1 MNTFLKLEDRA
12 QKLTGKRATFHEHL
26 LSLRDDPYSSFSSI
40 AAPLE
45 LSHENA
51 SLPQV
56 RERVRLDGHY
66 IHPELAAIY
75 STPGIFDRPLEE
87 LPAQSP
93 VACSRVEHWPSLAGR
108 MYDLSML
115 ELMLPSTTPCL
126 AGRAATSQFFGVA
139 KKDSQLLRVIL
150 DRRPRNCMEKTLH
163 RVLVERLLDGR
174 LAPDVFHHLVRLLAL
189 PHPVQLTDL
198 MIGPSETLRVSS
210 EDVAE
215 FYHSLQWPRTSW
227 AEDAVGSLVY
237 PLELLPFVQDAERR
251 NELLRGCLPTLGVE
265 RFRPC

>member
-1 MNTFLKLEDRA
+1 MILYSNWSAAQVASTCCWCWMCLVPSPTQIAFWERCASDSNTFLKLEDRA

-26 LSLRDDPYSSFSSI
+26 QSLRDDPYSSFSSI

-75 STPGIFDRPLEE
+75 PEPSVFDRPLEE
-87 LPAQSP
+87 LPTQSP
-93 VACSRVEHWPSLAGR
+93 VACSRVEHWASLAGR
-108 MYDLSML
+108 MYDISML

-150 DRRPRNCMEKTLH
+150 DRRP
-163 RVLVERLLDGR
+163 
-174 LAPDVFHHLVRLLAL
+174 
-189 PHPVQLTDL
+189 
-198 MIGPSETLRVSS
+198 
-210 EDVAE
+210 
-215 FYHSLQWPRTSW
+215 
-227 AEDAVGSLVY
+227 
-237 PLELLPFVQDAERR
+237 
-251 NELLRGCLPTLGVE
+251 
-265 RFRPC
+265 